1 MEVVV
6 ITYIK
11 YELLPIENSI
21 MRLANPKY
29 PMKKKDKYYRNQ
41 RLEKKGVFTTITSFV
56 IPTLLSI
63 LTKNQR
69 K

>member
-41 RLEKKGVFTTITSFV
+41 RLEKGVFTTIASFV

>member
-1 MEVVV
+1 
-6 ITYIK
+6 
-11 YELLPIENSI
+11 

-56 IPTLLSI
+56 IPALLSI

>member
-21 MRLANPKY
+21 MRLANPKSS
-29 PMKKKDKYYRNQ
+29 MKKKDKYYRNQ
-41 RLEKKGVFTTITSFV
+41 RLEKGVFTANASFV